1 MGFAASAQRP
11 RFMRRS
17 LVRQRA
23 RLLAQFS
30 VAVRCLTSILILISA
45 VTLAAPDREPLHSRP
60 QRLILDGRVG
70 VIQIQPAIRLRNVE
84 LAEILAGA
92 RYQALSAGSWSRGA
106 SPAASR
112 QVEPNIVRT
121 IPAVWRM
128 RVRDEHE
135 AYELNVRNVLPSPAG
150 RVDRLGRAAGSS
162 SEIRTTVRSLPPTV
176 VAVDD
181 AGAVIE
187 GGMVL
192 YLELD
197 SVRRAG
203 SYSGTLTVT
212 LDHF

>member
-1 MGFAASAQRP
+1 MRIAASGQRP
-11 RFMRRS
+11 RFTRRS
-17 LVRQRA
+17 LVLQRA
-23 RLLAQFS
+23 RLLAQRAIGSGS
-30 VAVRCLTSILILISA
+30 VLSTVILVSA
-45 VTLAAPDREPLHSRP
+45 VALAAPEREPLHSRP
-60 QRLILDGRVG
+60 QRLILDRRVG
-70 VIQIQPAIRLRNVE
+70 VIQIQPTFQLQRVQLV
-84 LAEILAGA
+84 EILDGT
-92 RYQALSAGSWSRGA
+92 RFQAVAAGSWSRGA
-106 SPAASR
+106 SPTATR
-112 QVEPNIVRT
+112 QVEPHIVRT

-135 AYELNVRNVLPSPAG
+135 AYELNVRYELTSPDG
-150 RVDRLGRAAGSS
+150 RVDRLGPADGSN
-162 SEIRTTVRSLPPTV
+162 SEIRTTVRPLPPTV

-181 AGAVIE
+181 AGVVVE

>member
-1 MGFAASAQRP
+1 
-11 RFMRRS
+11 MRRS
-17 LVRQRA
+17 LVQRRT
-23 RLLAQFS
+23 RLLTHFS
-30 VAVRCLTSILILISA
+30 VAVRFLTPILILISA
-45 VTLAAPDREPLHSRP
+45 VTLAASDREPLRSRSHREPLHNRP

-70 VIQIQPAIRLRNVE
+70 VIQIQPMIRLQNVE
-84 LAEILAGA
+84 LTEIVAGA
-92 RYQALSAGSWSRGA
+92 RYQALAAGSWSRGA

-112 QVEPNIVRT
+112 HVEPKIVRT

-135 AYELNVRNVLPSPAG
+135 AYELNVRYELTSPDG
-150 RVDRLGRAAGSS
+150 RVDRLGPADGSG